1 MTDYYPLP
9 GDSVSIP
16 NSSTPSTVPLDG
28 GTASGGIVK
37 LTAGEWEKRAQVAA
51 DGAARLLAAARTIRA
66 TATSNH
72 FGECEEGDSMYRAL
86 GPVIRAWQDQLT
98 SQAQQ
103 LETLARNCANA
114 GPKLGT
120 SDAQSAKTLE
130 A

>member
-51 DGAARLLAAARTIRA
+51 DGHSRLAVLAANLSSIGKM
-66 TATSNH
+66 NH
-72 FGECEEGDSMYRAL
+72 FGRCTEGESMFGAL
-86 GPVIRAWQDQLT
+86 EPVLAKWASDLATQADRLHQLSEACQAAAAQLT
-98 SQAQQ
+98 
-103 LETLARNCANA
+103 NA
-114 GPKLGT
+114 DTRAEKDLR
-120 SDAQSAKTLE
+120 A
-130 A
+130 

>member
-51 DGAARLLAAARTIRA
+51 DGAARLAALTQALAGTVG
-66 TATSNH
+66 SNH
-72 FGECEEGDSMYRAL
+72 FGDCDEGTSMYEAL
-86 GPVIRAWQDQLT
+86 RPIIETWVNQLHT
-98 SQAQQ
+98 QAVQ
-103 LETLARNCANA
+103 LSTL
-114 GPKLGT
+114 
-120 SDAQSAKTLE
+120 SDACLRADETITSVDASLTPDIPT
-130 A
+130 

>member
-51 DGAARLLAAARTIRA
+51 DGAARLQNAARAIENTGLA
-66 TATSNH
+66 NH
-72 FGECEEGDSMYRAL
+72 FGECVEGTGMHSAL
-86 GPVIRAWQDQLT
+86 NTALQRWAAQLH
-98 SQAQQ
+98 QQ
-103 LETLARNCANA
+103 SLALKHISSASAAAAPILNSADERSA
-114 GPKLGT
+114 GEIST
-120 SDAQSAKTLE
+120 
-130 A
+130 